1 MFRVINVAQV
11 VIKYSLD
18 EYLTKHEQAQFLN
31 STGIFFRKLFNI
43 VPRIESIE
51 VRLRLALE
59 ELGPVFIKFGQIIS
73 TRRDL
78 LPEKLAD
85 ELALLKDKAP
95 TISGFS
101 IQTIVESELGQ
112 PINTV
117 FSDFSLEPIAAASV
131 AQVHRAKLITGEDVV
146 VKVLRPDIDS
156 IIKSDLAMF
165 KDLIISINFFKSNL
179 KIFNMLGMIKEL
191 ETSILQE
198 LDLELEADNAEKF
211 RYNFKDIASVK
222 IPKVYRSISSKKILV
237 MERMYGTPI
246 DNVKELTS
254 KNINLKDVAK
264 FGVEILILQI
274 FRDRFFHADQHSGN
288 VWIADN
294 GDRIFLDFGIMGTL
308 SKEDRDIAIKLM
320 IALFSKNYT
329 QFVDIQIQAG
339 WLSKDADVDAVRKS
353 FKNINGLLVK
363 GSIATAFYRLMSLGE
378 KHGIKTP
385 VQFTLLVKTLIA
397 VEGIAKTIDPTI
409 DLARIAPPIFIKHFS
424 KYLKAK

>member
-1 MFRVINVAQV
+1 
-11 VIKYSLD
+11 
-18 EYLTKHEQAQFLN
+18 
-31 STGIFFRKLFNI
+31 
-43 VPRIESIE
+43 
-51 VRLRLALE
+51 
-59 ELGPVFIKFGQIIS
+59 
-73 TRRDL
+73 
-78 LPEKLAD
+78 
-85 ELALLKDKAP
+85 
-95 TISGFS
+95 
-101 IQTIVESELGQ
+101 
-112 PINTV
+112 
-117 FSDFSLEPIAAASV
+117 
-131 AQVHRAKLITGEDVV
+131 
-146 VKVLRPDIDS
+146 
-156 IIKSDLAMF
+156 
-165 KDLIISINFFKSNL
+165 
-179 KIFNMLGMIKEL
+179 
-191 ETSILQE
+191 
-198 LDLELEADNAEKF
+198 
-211 RYNFKDIASVK
+211 
-222 IPKVYRSISSKKILV
+222 